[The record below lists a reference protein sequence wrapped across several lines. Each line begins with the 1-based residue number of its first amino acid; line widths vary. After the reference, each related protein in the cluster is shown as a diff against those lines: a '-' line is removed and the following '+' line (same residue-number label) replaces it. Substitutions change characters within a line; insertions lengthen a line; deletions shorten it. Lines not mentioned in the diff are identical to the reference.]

1 MIPNLSKFM
10 DHTILKP
17 FAQEKDIVKLCNEAK
32 ENNFMSV
39 CINPCNISIAK
50 EQLKDTYI
58 KVCTVIGFPLG
69 ANTTTIKALETK
81 EAYELGCD
89 EFDMV
94 INIGALKDKKYDYVK
109 KDIEAVVKEAKGRI
123 VKVIIETFYL
133 TDEEKAIA
141 SRLASDAGADFVK
154 TCTGFNDGVA
164 TVEDLKIMKTNI
176 AYNVKLKAS
185 SGIRSFETA
194 KALIDA
200 GAERLGTS
208 AGAAIIAGQ
217 KVEGYDY

>member
-164 TVEDLKIMKTNI
+164 TVEDLKIMKANI
-176 AYNVKLKAS
+176 ASNVKLKAS

>member
-164 TVEDLKIMKTNI
+164 TVEDLKIMKANI
-176 AYNVKLKAS
+176 ASNVKLKAS

-217 KVEGYDY
+217 KAEGNDY

>member
-109 KDIEAVVKEAKGRI
+109 KDI
-123 VKVIIETFYL
+123 
-133 TDEEKAIA
+133 
-141 SRLASDAGADFVK
+141 
-154 TCTGFNDGVA
+154 
-164 TVEDLKIMKTNI
+164 
-176 AYNVKLKAS
+176 
-185 SGIRSFETA
+185 
-194 KALIDA
+194 
-200 GAERLGTS
+200 
-208 AGAAIIAGQ
+208 
-217 KVEGYDY
+217 